1 MKIIYIHQYYFTPE
15 QGGAIRSYHLA
26 KGLADNGWEVEVITG
41 HNQKSYE
48 IGLEGKVKV
57 HRLPVSYDNQF
68 GFFRRLLAFFH
79 FVVKA
84 KSLIRSLEKP
94 DLFYISS
101 TPLSTGFLGI
111 WAKKKWD
118 IPFVFEVRD
127 LWPEAPIQILGIRN
141 KRVKKYLYGLEDKIY
156 KAANKMVALS
166 PGIAEHILKKYPNKE
181 LAIIPNFSD
190 TEFFQNQT
198 VPEFPRSIKTR
209 PFTISYVGAVGE
221 VNDLARFL
229 SLAEMAKQKG
239 KKWQFNIM
247 GKGNQLIELVNTK
260 KKRNLENVAFLP
272 FVNKLEVRRI
282 LNQTDLIYISFAP
295 FPVLE
300 TSSPNKF
307 FDALAVG
314 KPVMVNFKGWIWEVI
329 RENDIGIFH
338 EYGCEEKAVTAI
350 QNMENQ
356 PEKLMAAGKKARE
369 LAGEKFS
376 KSMAVSHLHSFLKT
390 VE

>member
-26 KGLADNGWEVEVITG
+26 KGLADKGWEVEVITG

-57 HRLPVSYDNQF
+57 HRLAVSYDNQF
-68 GFFRRLLAFFH
+68 GFFRRLLAFLH
-79 FVVKA
+79 FIIKA
-84 KSLIRSLEKP
+84 KRLIRSLGKP
-94 DLFYISS
+94 DLFYITS
-101 TPLSTGFLGI
+101 TPLSTGFLGL
-111 WAKKKWD
+111 WAKKKWG

-127 LWPEAPIQILGIRN
+127 LWPEAPIQVKRIRN
-141 KRVKKYLYGLEDKIY
+141 KWIKRYLYGLEERIY
-156 KAANKMVALS
+156 KAANKIVALS
-166 PGIAEHILKKYPNKE
+166 PGIAEHILIKCPNKE
-181 LAIIPNFSD
+181 VAVIPNFSD

-198 VPEFPRSIKTR
+198 APSLPGSTKTR
-209 PFTISYVGAVGE
+209 PLTISYVGAVGE

-239 KKWQFNIM
+239 KKWHFNIM
-247 GKGNQLIELVNTK
+247 GKGNQLFELINQK
-260 KKRNLENVAFLP
+260 KNRNLENVSFLP
-272 FVNKLEVRRI
+272 FGNKLEVRRV
-282 LNQTDLIYISFAP
+282 LKETDLIYISFAP

-314 KPVMVNFKGWIWEVI
+314 KPVIVNFKGWIWEVI

-338 EYGCEEKAVTAI
+338 QYGCEEEAVTAI

-356 PEKLMAAGKKARE
+356 PEKLIATGKKART

-376 KSMAVSHLHSFLKT
+376 KSMAISHLHSFLKT